1 MSDNQKQL
9 DGFAVALADTVIRFR
24 WLVILLSIA
33 AAAYIGMGAQKL
45 AYDNNYRAFFSE
57 ENPELR
63 TFEEFQATYT
73 KNDNFLFVIVPKEG
87 VDVFSNDVLAA
98 VHDLTEKAWKTPYAS
113 RVDSI
118 TNFQYTYAVGDELIV
133 KDLITDPGETSP
145 EELTRKK
152 AAALAEPLLL
162 HQLINEDST
171 ATTVNV
177 VAQYPEKTLSELPEA
192 VAYAR
197 QIREEILSDY
207 PDLTIYL
214 SGASMLSNSFSEA
227 IATDFQ
233 TLIPLMIIIILVT
246 TTLCVRSASATGAT
260 LLLIILASMT
270 AMGWAGHAGIKLAG
284 PSPSAIIV
292 ILTLAIAD
300 SIHILISAR
309 VAMQRGMKKRAALV
323 EAIRVNFLAVSITS
337 LTTIVGFMALN
348 FSDSPP
354 FRDFGNISAV
364 GILAAWALSLT
375 MLPALLMIVPF
386 KAAAREAAAGRGGF
400 LSGFADFVINRHRL
414 LFVLAGGA
422 SAVLIAF
429 IPQTVLTDNFRKYF
443 DERIEFRR
451 DTDALVDY
459 FGFYLIEFS
468 LSAGE
473 PGGVSDPEFLE
484 TLDAFTEWLREYPE
498 VDHVYSLAD
507 IMKRLNKNLNQD
519 DPAYYRLPTDRE
531 LSAQYLLLFELSLPY
546 GLDLTDRINI
556 DKSATRVSVTLDG
569 DIKTDYTRKFLKDA
583 EAWFDVNAPA
593 AAGAGTGP
601 QVMFT
606 FIAQRNVESM
616 VQGTIIAIIAI
627 AIIMVFALRSLSLG
641 LLSMVPN
648 GLPILS
654 AFGAWAILVGEVGFA
669 VAAVASISLG
679 IVIDDTVH
687 FLTKFNRARR
697 ENGLTTAASIRYA
710 FETVGV
716 AIIVNTFILTAGFL
730 VLTFSAFK
738 INFDLGLLTT
748 LSIVFAIVLD
758 FLFLPAL
765 LMMFAPDKNE
775 T

>member
-1 MSDNQKQL
+1 M
-9 DGFAVALADTVIRFR
+9 
-24 WLVILLSIA
+24 
-33 AAAYIGMGAQKL
+33 
-45 AYDNNYRAFFSE
+45 
-57 ENPELR
+57 
-63 TFEEFQATYT
+63 
-73 KNDNFLFVIVPKEG
+73 
-87 VDVFSNDVLAA
+87 
-98 VHDLTEKAWKTPYAS
+98 
-113 RVDSI
+113 
-118 TNFQYTYAVGDELIV
+118 
-133 KDLITDPGETSP
+133 
-145 EELTRKK
+145 
-152 AAALAEPLLL
+152 
-162 HQLINEDST
+162 INEDST

-309 VAMQRGMKKRAALV
+309 VAMQRGMEKRAALV

-375 MLPALLMIVPF
+375 MLPALLMILPF
-386 KAAAREAAAGRGGF
+386 KAAARAAVAGRGGF

-459 FGFYLIEFS
+459 FGF
-468 LSAGE
+468 
-473 PGGVSDPEFLE
+473 
-484 TLDAFTEWLREYPE
+484 
-498 VDHVYSLAD
+498 
-507 IMKRLNKNLNQD
+507 
-519 DPAYYRLPTDRE
+519 
-531 LSAQYLLLFELSLPY
+531 
-546 GLDLTDRINI
+546 
-556 DKSATRVSVTLDG
+556 
-569 DIKTDYTRKFLKDA
+569 
-583 EAWFDVNAPA
+583 
-593 AAGAGTGP
+593 
-601 QVMFT
+601 
-606 FIAQRNVESM
+606 
-616 VQGTIIAIIAI
+616 
-627 AIIMVFALRSLSLG
+627 
-641 LLSMVPN
+641 
-648 GLPILS
+648 
-654 AFGAWAILVGEVGFA
+654 
-669 VAAVASISLG
+669 
-679 IVIDDTVH
+679 
-687 FLTKFNRARR
+687 
-697 ENGLTTAASIRYA
+697 
-710 FETVGV
+710 
-716 AIIVNTFILTAGFL
+716 
-730 VLTFSAFK
+730 
-738 INFDLGLLTT
+738 
-748 LSIVFAIVLD
+748 
-758 FLFLPAL
+758 
-765 LMMFAPDKNE
+765 
-775 T
+775 